1 METEQKQKRI
11 LSVVENIAKEPVTV
25 EIIGGVVY
33 MFGSELA
40 CLRIFSDYQCKGAV
54 HNPNVRVGYSTNLKT
69 WYVSIEKEGA
79 RR

>member
-1 METEQKQKRI
+1 
-11 LSVVENIAKEPVTV
+11 
-25 EIIGGVVY
+25 
-33 MFGSELA
+33 
-40 CLRIFSDYQCKGAV
+40 LRIFSDYQCKGAV